1 MIKKLI
7 SEFYDEESEQYVYV
21 VRITVL
27 GLTIY
32 IKQMSSQRIDLVRQ
46 FFADTKKK
54 KIGFRNEDKN

>member
-46 FFADTKKK
+46 FFADTEK
-54 KIGFRNEDKN
+54 KIGFKNEDKN

>member
-54 KIGFRNEDKN
+54 R